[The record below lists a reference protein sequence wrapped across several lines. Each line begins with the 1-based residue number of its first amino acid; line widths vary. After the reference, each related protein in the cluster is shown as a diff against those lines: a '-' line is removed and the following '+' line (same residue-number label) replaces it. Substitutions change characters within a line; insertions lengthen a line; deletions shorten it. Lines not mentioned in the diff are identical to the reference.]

1 MKNAII
7 FTGSGGQGVMSMGI
21 MLAQSAVESGRHAV
35 YLPSYGAEQRGGSAK
50 CIVIIDKDE
59 IISPM
64 AGSGGVLVAMN
75 NMGYEKF
82 INELEPGGVL
92 LYDSTLLT
100 LPIERDDIT
109 KIGIPA
115 DALALEVG
123 SSKVAN
129 VIIIGA
135 LIALTGIVTQEEFQH
150 SLDKKFAS
158 KSDAV
163 RAMNA
168 EALKRGMAAA
178 SQSK

>member
-75 NMGYEKF
+75 NMGYE
-82 INELEPGGVL
+82 
-92 LYDSTLLT
+92 
-100 LPIERDDIT
+100 
-109 KIGIPA
+109 
-115 DALALEVG
+115 
-123 SSKVAN
+123 
-129 VIIIGA
+129 
-135 LIALTGIVTQEEFQH
+135 
-150 SLDKKFAS
+150 
-158 KSDAV
+158 
-163 RAMNA
+163 
-168 EALKRGMAAA
+168 
-178 SQSK
+178 